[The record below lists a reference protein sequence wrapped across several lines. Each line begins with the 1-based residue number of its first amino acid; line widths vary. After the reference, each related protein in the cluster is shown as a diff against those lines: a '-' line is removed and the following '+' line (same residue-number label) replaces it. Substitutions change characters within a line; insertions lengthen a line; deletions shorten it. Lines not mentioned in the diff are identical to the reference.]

1 MFYFQNLQN
10 SPETGLLYQIILVYQ
25 KEKTET
31 NIFISVLF
39 ENISV
44 GSWRER
50 EKQLLTIIC
59 ESISLY
65 LNIVEFE
72 QNHN

>member
-10 SPETGLLYQIILVYQ
+10 SPETGLLYQVILVYQ

-31 NIFISVLF
+31 NIFVSVLF
-39 ENISV
+39 ENITV
-44 GSWRER
+44 GSWREH

-72 QNHN
+72 QNHS

>member
-10 SPETGLLYQIILVYQ
+10 SPETGLLYQIILVYL

-44 GSWRER
+44 GSWREH

-72 QNHN
+72 QNHS

>member
-31 NIFISVLF
+31 NIFVSVLF
-39 ENISV
+39 ENITV
-44 GSWRER
+44 GSWREH

-72 QNHN
+72 QNHS